1 MAVICAK
8 PPKVA
13 LSSDTLR
20 DAIHNP
26 HINGKTIMA
35 IGLLATITILEGK
48 NEEFESAF
56 LGLTEKVRANEP
68 GNVFY
73 ALHKS
78 GSDPQVYKVM
88 EQYDSPEALDAHGKT
103 EYFLAANKQLAGMVA
118 AAPEIEILEAVT
130 R

>member
-1 MAVICAK
+1 
-8 PPKVA
+8 
-13 LSSDTLR
+13 
-20 DAIHNP
+20 
-26 HINGKTIMA
+26 MA

-56 LGLTEKVRANEP
+56 LDLTEKVRANEP
-68 GNVFY
+68 GNAFY

-88 EQYDSPEALDAHGKT
+88 EQYDSPQALDAHGKSD
-103 EYFLAANKQLAGMVA
+103 YFREANKQLAGLVA
-118 AAPEIEILEAVT
+118 GAPEIEILEAVT